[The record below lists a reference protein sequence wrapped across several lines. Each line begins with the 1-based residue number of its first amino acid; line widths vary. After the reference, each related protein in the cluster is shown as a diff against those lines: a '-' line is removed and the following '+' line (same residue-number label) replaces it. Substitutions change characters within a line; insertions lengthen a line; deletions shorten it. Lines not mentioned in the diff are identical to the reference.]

1 MSGLLSEGSAPYAV
15 TVFAAMLLG
24 TFFGSSLRWRRFY
37 EADGQSLKNKVEVVS
52 VPFQELKRGC
62 GHVDQRS

>member
-1 MSGLLSEGSAPYAV
+1 MPSRSSLGCYPGLLWLVSQVAP
-15 TVFAAMLLG
+15 
-24 TFFGSSLRWRRFY
+24 FY
-37 EADGQSLKNKVEVVS
+37 EADGQSLKNNVEVVS